1 MNKQAEITS
10 DARGAMLGEAP
21 IEARSVFD
29 YLSSKSK
36 ERLVQ
41 ATAMKIAPPIVDKT
55 RLQVTLVPKD
65 TAKLA
70 LQGFI
75 PFGDT
80 PEKQARYR
88 HYLEA
93 SWKPSE
99 QQNDPSNLTTTFD
112 IPAGMTYESGM
123 KELDEFSKAA
133 RIFRP
138 ISSMMSGRFT
148 SSSSLSTGSHSSGT
162 VEHVSF
168 EGGLKTEEQWKKEKE
183 IREKQIVEEPK
194 PKVSN
199 RESFVQS
206 TVLTHHHHLYSFFSF
221 FLTSH

>member
-1 MNKQAEITS
+1 VPIDFLETRAQGSTRTFKKQVEITT
-10 DARGAMLGEAP
+10 DARGAMLGESP

-29 YLSSKSK
+29 YLSTKSK

-41 ATAMKIAPPIVDKT
+41 ATARKMVPPFVDKT

-65 TAKLA
+65 AAKLA

-88 HYLEA
+88 HFLEA
-93 SWKPSE
+93 SLKVLD
-99 QQNDPSNLTTTFD
+99 QQDDPTNFATTFD

-123 KELDEFSKAA
+123 KELEEFSKAA

-148 SSSSLSTGSHSSGT
+148 SSSSLSTGSPSSGN

-183 IREKQIVEEPK
+183 IREKQIVDEPK
-194 PKVSN
+194 PKVSS
-199 RESFVQS
+199 RENIFVRCA
-206 TVLTHHHHLYSFFSF
+206 V
-221 FLTSH
+221 

>member
-1 MNKQAEITS
+1 
-10 DARGAMLGEAP
+10 MLGEAP

-29 YLSSKSK
+29 YLSTKSK

-41 ATAMKIAPPIVDKT
+41 ATARKIAPPIVDKT

-65 TAKLA
+65 AAKLA

-88 HYLEA
+88 HFLEA
-93 SWKPSE
+93 SLKTLD
-99 QQNDPSNLTTTFD
+99 QQNDPTNLATTFD

-148 SSSSLSTGSHSSGT
+148 SSSSLSTGSTSSGT

-168 EGGLKTEEQWKKEKE
+168 EGGLKTEEQWKKDKE
-183 IREKQIVEEPK
+183 IREKQIVDEPK
-194 PKVSN
+194 PKVRS
-199 RESFVQS
+199 REKYISGCAV
-206 TVLTHHHHLYSFFSF
+206 
-221 FLTSH
+221 